1 ACRLADRYA
10 ERACRIERSTVRIVH
25 AQGRAEGH
33 RNESYTGASESI
45 RTISDRVIQQ
55 FDAMSTQLMNQFAA
69 VIDRVG
75 AQAETTFTELRT
87 RAAREMDTAARQAE
101 STHSL
106 LKQQVEALAN
116 GTAGAA
122 RSVPGHAG
130 APSPPP

>member
-33 RNESYTGASESI
+33 LNESYTGAIESI
-45 RTISDRVIQQ
+45 RIISDRVVQQ

-75 AQAETTFTELRT
+75 AQAEATFTELRT

-101 STHSL
+101 SMHNL
-106 LKQQVEALAN
+106 VKQQVEALAN
-116 GTAGAA
+116 GTAGRGA
-122 RSVPGHAG
+122 RRPGNG
-130 APSPPP
+130 AP